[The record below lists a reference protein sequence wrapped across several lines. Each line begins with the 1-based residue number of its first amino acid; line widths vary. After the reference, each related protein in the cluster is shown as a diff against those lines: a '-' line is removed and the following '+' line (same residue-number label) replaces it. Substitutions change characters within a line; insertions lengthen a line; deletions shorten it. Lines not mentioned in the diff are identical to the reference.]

1 MLFLGTEMLLIM
13 FLLNKILAFNNP
25 ELLLG
30 NTLLLKQEIIKI
42 SKTEIVFRKKKSFI
56 NFVLV
61 K

>member
-42 SKTEIVFRKKKSFI
+42 SKTEIVFRKKKNHLLILF
-56 NFVLV
+56 
-61 K
+61 

>member
-30 NTLLLKQEIIKI
+30 NTLFLKQEIIKI
-42 SKTEIVFRKKKSFI
+42 SKTEIVFRKKKKI
-56 NFVLV
+56 IY
-61 K
+61 